1 MQFLIRCL
9 SHFNVWTFSTTS
21 KFSISICLWS
31 LQHCAF
37 VLVAGGLGER
47 LGYPDIKIGLP
58 SEISTETS
66 YIELYCSY
74 LRAYQT
80 HIKSTTGKEVEL
92 PLAIMTSDD
101 THAKTAA
108 LLKHHKNYGL
118 GSSQITLMK
127 QSKVPALMDSAGRIA
142 VVKDDP
148 YSIETKPHGHGDVH
162 LLLEQSGLTTKWVA
176 AGFKWLIFF
185 QDTNGIVFR
194 AIPAAVGVSAT
205 RGLTMNS
212 LTVQR
217 KPKEA
222 LGAICCLT
230 PPKESTANPLTI
242 NIEYNMLDGLLSNRG
257 GDVADSTGFSPY
269 PGNMNVL
276 VFNLPRYAAVLKLS
290 KGNIPEFINPKY
302 KDATKKEFK
311 SCARVECMMQEFA
324 RLLTSP
330 SDLVGF
336 TEMPRWFCFS
346 TSKNNAIDASVKVGM
361 GLAPESIFSAEADQ
375 YANCAKILEICAKAK
390 GCEVDIASP
399 TLVTFLGVS
408 YRLGPSIVIKPS
420 LGTTLKHIQDR
431 ICPASRL
438 KIHNGSSL
446 IIDGDVE
453 LDGLELRGA
462 LVLRAAPGAKLV
474 VKNLRVEN
482 LGWQFKVLEDGS
494 AEAKRPELAARGY
507 YCSRLETREE
517 VAEYGTRVISN

>member
-1 MQFLIRCL
+1 M
-9 SHFNVWTFSTTS
+9 
-21 KFSISICLWS
+21 
-31 LQHCAF
+31 
-37 VLVAGGLGER
+37 
-47 LGYPDIKIGLP
+47 
-58 SEISTETS
+58 
-66 YIELYCSY
+66 
-74 LRAYQT
+74 LRQ
-80 HIKSTTGKEVEL
+80 EVEL